1 MGNKL
6 VKKEI
11 DVLDYFNEIIKGI
24 KTGVLLTTKHNN
36 KVNTMTISWGQV
48 GIEWNKLIFTTYVR
62 TGRYTHKML
71 LESGVFTINIG
82 SRQKVGKILN
92 FCGSKS
98 GKSVDKVSALGLTVV
113 KGNNI
118 DVVGFKELPLTL
130 ECKVIYRQLQDEN
143 SISKSI
149 KSRFYPHEVP
159 SDYSGSNKDYHTM
172 FYGEIVG
179 AYLIEESD
187 E

>member
-36 KVNTMTISWGQV
+36 KVNTMTISWGQL
-48 GIEWNKLIFTTYVR
+48 GIEWNKLIFTAYVR
-62 TGRYTHKML
+62 TGRHTHKML
-71 LESGVFTINIG
+71 ADSGVFTINIG
-82 SRQKVGKILN
+82 LHQKVGKILS
-92 FCGSKS
+92 FCGSNS

-130 ECKVIYRQLQDEN
+130 ECKVIYKQLQDEK
-143 SISKSI
+143 SISKSM
-149 KSRFYPHEVP
+149 KSRFYPHDVP
-159 SDYSGSNKDYHTM
+159 SDNCGSNKDYHTM

-179 AYLIEESD
+179 AYLIEEKD
-187 E
+187 K